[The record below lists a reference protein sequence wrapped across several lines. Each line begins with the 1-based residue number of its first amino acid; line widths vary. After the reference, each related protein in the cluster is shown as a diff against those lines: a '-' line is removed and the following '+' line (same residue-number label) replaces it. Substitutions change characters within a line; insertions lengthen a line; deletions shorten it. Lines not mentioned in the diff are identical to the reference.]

1 MSETILTPEALAL
14 IGSETEWGE
23 PYTIERSTVERFL
36 ESIGDE
42 NPVYFDR
49 NYAEGRWYH
58 GFAVPP
64 NFLLTNLKSGT
75 ERDWFTV
82 NEKGEFRFPVNA
94 GRRLRG
100 GDEIEVLAP
109 MCIGDTIRAKTK
121 IVDITEKAGKSGN
134 MAFIYS
140 ETQYRNQREEI
151 VMVSRTTV
159 IMR

>member
-1 MSETILTPEALAL
+1 MSESILTPEALAL
-14 IGSETEWGE
+14 IGDETNWGE

-36 ESIGDE
+36 ESIGDT
-42 NPVYFDR
+42 NPIYFDKE
-49 NYAEGRWYH
+49 YAAESWYH

-82 NEKGEFRFPVNA
+82 NEKGEFLFPVNA
-94 GRRLRG
+94 SRRLRG

-109 MCIGDTIRAKTK
+109 MCIGDTIQAKTK
-121 IVDITEKAGKSGN
+121 IVDITEKVGRSGS
-134 MAFIYS
+134 MAFINS
-140 ETQYRNQREEI
+140 ETQYRNQRGEI
-151 VMVSRTTV
+151 AMISRTTV